1 MTTYTRPLVNGT
13 PTTGQVVKAA
23 HVNEPIDQIYDTIL
37 AGGITSDQ
45 IAAGAV
51 DTTELATAAVT
62 RAKMDGTIPDGSTTA
77 TNTAPTDEKG
87 LANKKYV
94 DDQVPTSGFFTAAT
108 DEFNVTVGVGST
120 FEDLDISSSVGANV
134 ALVFFQIESQVDDV
148 KIKPKGEGGAY
159 SAHPLGEGVSFN
171 LSGSAPSEFVYGT
184 VTTDSSGIIQVAAF
198 TTSQFTLKVLGY
210 IK

>member
-37 AGGITSDQ
+37 AGGITGDQ
-45 IAAGAV
+45 VAAGAI
-51 DTTELATAAVT
+51 DTAELATAAVT

-94 DDQVPTSGFFTAAT
+94 DDQIIAIDTDQYCKAWVQHDGSGVLQGTGFNITSTAKDSTGKYTTTFAT
-108 DEFNVTVGVGST
+108 DFADTDYAVVIICDTASGTDEGRFVSIRSKAVGSVT
-120 FEDLDISSSVGANV
+120 YTVSNRSGV
-134 ALVFFQIESQVDDV
+134 QVD
-148 KIKPKGEGGAY
+148 
-159 SAHPLGEGVSFN
+159 SACYLTAF
-171 LSGSAPSEFVYGT
+171 GT
-184 VTTDSSGIIQVAAF
+184 Q
-198 TTSQFTLKVLGY
+198 
-210 IK
+210 